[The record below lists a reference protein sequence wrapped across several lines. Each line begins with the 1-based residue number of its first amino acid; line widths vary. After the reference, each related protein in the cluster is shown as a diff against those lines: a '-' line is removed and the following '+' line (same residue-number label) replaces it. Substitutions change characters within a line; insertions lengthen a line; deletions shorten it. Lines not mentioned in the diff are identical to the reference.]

1 LHQQGQRVQWKQGQR
16 VHQQEQAGQRV
27 LHEGQRVQWKQ
38 GQRVQRVLQWH
49 QQEQAGLRV
58 QDQAGQRVLQW
69 HQQRYRRRPRPPLRS
84 A

>member
-1 LHQQGQRVQWKQGQR
+1 MQWKQGLR
-16 VHQQEQAGQRV
+16 VQWMQEQAGLRV
-27 LHEGQRVQWKQ
+27 LHEGLRVLHER
-38 GQRVQRVLQWH
+38 QRVQRVLQWH

>member
-1 LHQQGQRVQWKQGQR
+1 LHQQGQRVQWKQGLR
-16 VHQQEQAGQRV
+16 VQWMQEQAGLRV
-27 LHEGQRVQWKQ
+27 LHE

-49 QQEQAGLRV
+49 QQEQRV
-58 QDQAGQRVLQW
+58 QWKQGQRVLQW

>member
-16 VHQQEQAGQRV
+16 VHQQEQAGLRV

>member
-58 QDQAGQRVLQW
+58 QDQAGQRVLQ
-69 HQQRYRRRPRPPLRS
+69 
-84 A
+84 